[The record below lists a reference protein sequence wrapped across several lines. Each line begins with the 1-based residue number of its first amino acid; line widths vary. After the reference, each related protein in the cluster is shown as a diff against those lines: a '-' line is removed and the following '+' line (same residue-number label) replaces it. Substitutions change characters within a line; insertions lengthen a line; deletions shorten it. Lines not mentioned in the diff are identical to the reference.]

1 MRYSTYQSIYEPV
14 NSEAVKSNI
23 GEFRLFITRFK
34 LSQGLIKL
42 VIASLIIF
50 IGCSTVLT
58 VFAGNENENDLL
70 PGGKIAVSQGETLW
84 SISLEHKPP
93 TMDTRIYIEAIKKV
107 NQLESTTIQTGQ
119 VLTLPLFVK

>member
-14 NSEAVKSNI
+14 HSEAVKSNI
-23 GEFRLFITRFK
+23 GEFRMFITRFK

-58 VFAGNENENDLL
+58 VFAGNENDLL

-84 SISLEHKPP
+84 SISLEHKPM

-119 VLTLPLFVK
+119 VLTLPQFVK

>member
-23 GEFRLFITRFK
+23 GQLRTFMARFK
-34 LSQGLIKL
+34 LSSGLIKL
-42 VIASLIIF
+42 AIASLIIF
-50 IGCSTVLT
+50 LGCSTVLT
-58 VFAGNENENDLL
+58 VFAGNENDLL

-84 SISLEHKPP
+84 SISLEHKPAA
-93 TMDTRIYIEAIKKV
+93 MDTRVYIEAIKKV

-119 VLTLPLFVK
+119 VLILPQFAQ

>member
-23 GEFRLFITRFK
+23 GQLSAFITRFK
-34 LSQGLIKL
+34 LSSGLIKL
-42 VIASLIIF
+42 AIASLIIF

-58 VFAGNENENDLL
+58 VFAGNESDLL

-84 SISLEHKPP
+84 SISLEHKPA
-93 TMDTRIYIEAIKKV
+93 TMDTRVYIEAIKKV
-107 NQLESTTIQTGQ
+107 NHLESTTIQTGQ
-119 VLTLPLFVK
+119 VLILPQFAK